1 MKPHKITK
9 ITLIFTLTLSIIL
22 YHTVVFATVPRDVVI
37 IVDNSGSMKKNDPF
51 SLTKR
56 AITWFVENLPE
67 DTQIEILIFDT
78 EVKLAAPLTLVTQ
91 TTKHG
96 ILSSLQK
103 INYRGRFTNTP
114 AVMERAIYDL
124 KMEGRSKAQ
133 KSIILI
139 TDGIVDTGDKA
150 RDMQKTRW
158 LRDNL
163 SEDAAGSGIKIFG
176 IALSKQAD
184 FELIQSLA
192 VKTGGEYYRAFK
204 ADDIENI
211 FSNIR
216 SLITAVRHKDVSP
229 TPPSPTTPTDSLT
242 SDTVAGSQQVGTI
255 PPVADKGMPF
265 LMIIAVTGLLV
276 IVLLIFVYAC
286 RRSQKKR
293 RSTTKVTSGYGKAIF
308 DESMPKATLRDISGV
323 TGQTTHDI
331 KEKITMIGR
340 VAGDEN
346 QTINCIVINKDTIS
360 YQHAIIEYRDF
371 SFWIIDHESTN
382 GTFVNG
388 QRVKRD
394 FRLKHGD
401 IVSFYKYEFEFLID
415 SIVQSS
421 SGELDKTVFA
431 GGVDADKTII
441 DD

>member
-9 ITLIFTLTLSIIL
+9 ITLILTLTLSVIL
-22 YHTVVFATVPRDVVI
+22 CHTVVFATVPRDVVI

-51 SLTKR
+51 FLTKK
-56 AITWFVENLPE
+56 AVTWFVENLPE

-139 TDGIVDTGDKA
+139 TDGIIDTGDKA

-242 SDTVAGSQQVGTI
+242 RDTVAGSQQVGTI

-265 LMIIAVTGLLV
+265 LTVIAATGLLV
-276 IVLLIFVYAC
+276 IVLLIFVYAI
-286 RRSQKKR
+286 RSQKKR
-293 RSTTKVTSGYGKAIF
+293 RITTRVTSGYDKAIF
-308 DESMPKATLRDISGV
+308 DESMPKVTLRDISGV
-323 TGQTTHDI
+323 TGQTMHDI

-401 IVSFYKYEFEFLID
+401 IISFYKYEFEFLID

-421 SGELDKTVFA
+421 SGELDKTVFC
-431 GGVDADKTII
+431 GTDPDATII
-441 DD
+441 NNS

>member
-9 ITLIFTLTLSIIL
+9 ITLILTLTLSIIL

-37 IVDNSGSMKKNDPF
+37 IVDNSGSMKKNDPL
-51 SLTKR
+51 SLTKK
-56 AITWFVENLPE
+56 AVTWFVENLPE
-67 DTQIEILIFDT
+67 NTQIEILIFDT
-78 EVKLAAPLTLVTQ
+78 DVKLAAPLTLVTQ
-91 TTKHG
+91 ATKRG
-96 ILSSLQK
+96 ILSSLKK

-124 KMEGRSKAQ
+124 KMEGRSKSQ

-150 RDMQKTRW
+150 RDMQRTRW
-158 LRDNL
+158 LKDNL
-163 SEDAAGSGIKIFG
+163 SEDAARSGIKIFG
-176 IALSKQAD
+176 IALSRQAD

-192 VKTGGEYYRAFK
+192 VKTRGEYYRAFK

-216 SLITAVRHKDVSP
+216 GLITAVEHKDVSP
-229 TPPSPTTPTDSLT
+229 TPLSPTTLKDSLT
-242 SDTVAGSQQVGTI
+242 SGTVAGSQQVSAI
-255 PPVADKGMPF
+255 PPAADKGRHF

-276 IVLLIFVYAC
+276 IVLLVFVYAL
-286 RRSQKKR
+286 RSQKKR
-293 RSTTKVTSGYGKAIF
+293 RSATKVVSGYGRAIS

-331 KEKITMIGR
+331 KERITMIGR
-340 VAGDEN
+340 VAGNEN
-346 QTINCIVINKDTIS
+346 QIINHIVINEDTIS
-360 YQHAIIEYRDF
+360 HQHAIIEYRDF

-415 SIVQSS
+415 RIVQS

-431 GGVDADKTII
+431 GGVDPDATII
-441 DD
+441 AD